1 MAIPVAPNKKKKKSS
16 GGSGSSGG
24 GSSSSG
30 GGGGSRSGGGGG
42 GGSKPSDPYLAAQ
55 QAAQRKADAKEAE
68 AKRKA
73 SNKYIKAADTIQQ
86 QADALRI
93 ALGSKG
99 FRRQLNT
106 KLGNINVAQSQ
117 ADSLLMKNFNERLAD
132 LRGAQADNEKATASE
147 SLAGLSNRGRE
158 RANALSQA
166 MLQGAGESDLL
177 ASQQMALRNWEA
189 NQSEVNRNYFDST
202 RSVNNSIGDLNA
214 DTRTARVN
222 NVVQANADREQ
233 LWTNYYNQVS
243 DTYTQLGNIK
253 GQQANYLG
261 EAYEQVAS
269 KKTKRRQSAA
279 SAQSGNWY
287 DAASKTQGKA
297 WKNPGVS
304 SSLRNWAGGADE
316 KTEKFAQRPVNAAIF
331 SQGRRPEGATL
342 RKW

>member
-1 MAIPVAPNKKKKKSS
+1 MAIPVAPNKKKSKPSGGGGKSS
-16 GGSGSSGG
+16 GGSSGG
-24 GSSSSG
+24 GGKSSSG
-30 GGGGSRSGGGGG
+30 GGGGGGGKT
-42 GGSKPSDPYLAAQ
+42 SSDPYLAAQ
-55 QAAQRKADAKEAE
+55 QKAQREADRKERE
-68 AKRKA
+68 AKQKA
-73 SNKYIKAADTIQQ
+73 SRKYIKAADTLQQ

-93 ALGSKG
+93 ALGKSG
-99 FRRQLNT
+99 FKRQLNV
-106 KLGNINVAQSQ
+106 KLGNISTAQSQ
-117 ADSLLMKNFNERLAD
+117 ADALLMKNFNERLAD
-132 LRGAQADNEKATASE
+132 LRGAQQDNEKATAAE
-147 SLAGLSNRGRE
+147 SIAGLSNRGRE

-166 MLQGAGESDLL
+166 MLQGAGESDTL
-177 ASQQMALRNWEA
+177 AAQQMALRNWEA
-189 NQSEVNRNYFDST
+189 NTSETLRNYFDST

-243 DTYTQLGNIK
+243 DAYTQLGNIK

-269 KKTKRRQSAA
+269 KSTRRRQARTSAA
-279 SAQSGNWY
+279 SGNWY
-287 DAASKTQGKA
+287 DQASKTQGKA

-316 KTEKFAQRPVNAAIF
+316 KTEEFSQRPVDAALF
-331 SQGRRPEGATL
+331 SQGRRPEGASL